1 MTRLF
6 CFFLLLLT
14 QSTFSIAQRPDSVV
28 ISGRLLNLTAPLFR
42 QAPVITFSR
51 NNLLQPQ
58 SELTRQ
64 APLQA
69 DGTFRVSLPLIFPQ
83 EEIYLDYGGK
93 VFTTFLASP
102 GNVEIT
108 FDADSMFKARR
119 LFYFAGVNADANN
132 QYPRYLMEEAR
143 LLKENKRLGA
153 GFQDGLWSQSTPA
166 ARRSVQTRAELRLSA
181 LNAVAPA
188 AGAPAAGAPAAGA
201 APGAAAPGLRRW
213 ARTTTDEEQLS
224 NLFEHALANDM
235 QVERDLLD
243 SLYRLTNSPFTLQRV
258 TWADVFA
265 NYANRQMAQLSYTN
279 PSWGRSLPVDLLAR
293 LIKDFVTPLSASER
307 QQLDR
312 VVSEGR
318 VSREGIDF
326 MSSLYARNRR
336 LLDLITQYE
345 KNRRAYGELY
355 NATATEFLMARYLVD
370 HFYQYTLDQQ
380 KIMYQ
385 YVRNQLEAPRIRQ
398 SLDELYRLEVK
409 DSTLLRLAQQRTDL
423 GADPTEVLP
432 GIWIAQSDGSG
443 RDWMK
448 RIEGLYK
455 NKVLYVA
462 KWNLADEVSR
472 RELAYVPALR
482 AQLPDDVEVLYVHLP
497 TDDAL
502 PSRELWRQYVLRHQL
517 RGVHMYLSDDQ
528 AMQLLLK
535 LNPLVTPSFSI
546 TRRNGKNFTRN
557 APAPSQGPEAYRT
570 LLRALQSR

>member
-6 CFFLLLLT
+6 SFFLLLLT

-64 APLQA
+64 ASLQA
-69 DGTFRVSLPLIFPQ
+69 DGTFRISLPLIFPQ

-132 QYPRYLMEEAR
+132 QYPRYLLEEAR

-153 GFQDGLWSQSTPA
+153 GFLESFWSQSTPA

-181 LNAVAPA
+181 LNAVASPA
-188 AGAPAAGAPAAGA
+188 GEPA
-201 APGAAAPGLRRW
+201 GAAAPGLRRW

-258 TWADVFA
+258 TWADIFA
-265 NYANRQMAQLSYTN
+265 NYSNRQMAQLSYTN
-279 PSWGRSLPVDLLAR
+279 PNWGRSLPVDLLAR
-293 LIKDFVTPLSASER
+293 LIKDYVTPLSASER

-326 MSSLYARNRR
+326 MSTLYARNRR
-336 LLDLITQYE
+336 LLDLMTQYE

-355 NATATEFLMARYLVD
+355 NTTATEFLMARYVVD

-380 KIMYQ
+380 TIMYQ
-385 YVRNQLEAPRIRQ
+385 YVRNQLESPRIRQ
-398 SLDELYRLEVK
+398 SLDELYQLEVK

-432 GIWIAQSDGSG
+432 GIWVAQSDGNG
-443 RDWMK
+443 RDWLR
-448 RIEGLYK
+448 RIDDLYK
-455 NKVLYVA
+455 NKVLYVV
-462 KWNLADEVSR
+462 KWNLADLASR

-482 AQLPDDVEVLYVHLP
+482 AQLPDDVEVLYLHVP

-502 PSRELWRQYVLRHQL
+502 PSRDLWRQYVLRHQL
-517 RGVHMYLSDDQ
+517 RGVHLYLNDDQ
-528 AMQLLLK
+528 ATQLLLR
-535 LNPLVTPSFSI
+535 LNPLTTPSFSI

-570 LLRALQSR
+570 LMRAR